1 MVEHG
6 FSYYSVGRPA
16 AVMEDA
22 TEVQRLAL
30 EQYRTAMN
38 GTPSRDFND
47 IVTELENARSQLAST
62 SLGLEYLIK
71 EVNAVKKEAESAGQI
86 SELTLPACA
95 GLENEI
101 ATICRRLNRI
111 NVIESARAAE
121 RAQTG
126 QRGGIGQTK
135 GVEPEKNRGVQ
146 SAGQSETGEWN
157 QADGGFVLVS
167 AIEMVARELNLR
179 KKVLEGIEKLG
190 DKTRVAARGFAH

>member
-1 MVEHG
+1 
-6 FSYYSVGRPA
+6 
-16 AVMEDA
+16 MEDA

-86 SELTLPACA
+86 SRASELTLPACA

-101 ATICRRLNRI
+101 ATTCRRLNRI

-126 QRGGIGQTK
+126 QCGGIGQTK
-135 GVEPEKNRGVQ
+135 RVEPEKNRGVQ